1 MKIYPEHELEAAPG
15 LPEPLPAGE
24 RLIWQGRPDWRR
36 LAREAF
42 HIDAIAV
49 YFALMLALQALLSW
63 RADASL
69 ASNLMPMLWSA
80 TLALAALGL
89 LALSAWLS
97 ARTTLYTLTS
107 KRVVMR
113 IGIVLTVS
121 FNLPLRWIAAAQLR
135 PGPGDSGDI
144 ALELKGSDRIAYLH
158 LWPHARP
165 WYLRKPQ
172 PSLRCIA
179 DAARVGTLLQQAWR
193 ERLAQTAGNNG
204 TEAFERIPVRMP
216 AAAMAR

>member
-1 MKIYPEHELEAAPG
+1 MKVYQEHELEATPG
-15 LPEPLPAGE
+15 LPEPLPADE
-24 RLIWQGRPDWRR
+24 RLLWQGRPDWRR
-36 LAREAF
+36 LAVEAF
-42 HIDAIAV
+42 HVDAIGL
-49 YFALMLALQALLSW
+49 YFGLMVVLQALLSW

-69 ASNLMPMLWSA
+69 VDNIVPLLWST

-97 ARTTLYTLTS
+97 ARTTLYTVTS

-121 FNLPLRWIAAAQLR
+121 FNLPLRWIAAAQFK
-135 PGPGDSGDI
+135 PGKDGSGDI

-158 LWPHARP
+158 LWPHARA

-172 PSLRCIA
+172 PSLRCLPDVA
-179 DAARVGTLLQQAWR
+179 QVGELLQRAWR
-193 ERLAQTAGNNG
+193 ERIAQTAGLN
-204 TEAFERIPVRMP
+204 ASERIPVRMP
-216 AAAMAR
+216 ATAMAR

>member
-24 RLIWQGRPDWRR
+24 RILWQGRPHWRL
-36 LAREAF
+36 LARDAF
-42 HIDAIAV
+42 HVDAIAG

-63 RADASL
+63 RSDDSLAANLLPLLTSASL
-69 ASNLMPMLWSA
+69 ALVA
-80 TLALAALGL
+80 LALLT
-89 LALSAWLS
+89 LSAWLS

-107 KRVVMR
+107 KRVIMR
-113 IGIVLTVS
+113 VGIVLTVS
-121 FNLPLRWIAAAQLR
+121 FNLPLRWIAAAHLKAR
-135 PGPGDSGDI
+135 DGGGDI

-158 LWPHARP
+158 LWPHARA

-172 PSLRCIA
+172 PSLRA
-179 DAARVGTLLQQAWR
+179 LPDVARAGELLHKAWR
-193 ERLAQTAGNNG
+193 ERLAQTGELDAG
-204 TEAFERIPVRMP
+204 ERIPVRMP

>member
-1 MKIYPEHELEAAPG
+1 MKVYQEHELEAAPG

-24 RLIWQGRPDWRR
+24 RLLWQGRPDWRK

-42 HIDAIAV
+42 HIDAVAI
-49 YFALMLALQALLSW
+49 YFALMVMLQALLSW
-63 RADASL
+63 RSQASVETNVVPL
-69 ASNLMPMLWSA
+69 LWSI
-80 TLALAALGL
+80 TLAIAALGL

-121 FNLPLRWIAAAQLR
+121 FNLPLRWIAEAQLK
-135 PGPGDSGDI
+135 PGADGCGDI
-144 ALELKGSDRIAYLH
+144 ALALKGSDRIAYLH
-158 LWPHARP
+158 LWPHARA

-172 PSLRCIA
+172 PSLRCLPDVA
-179 DAARVGTLLQQAWR
+179 QVGELLQQAWR
-193 ERLAQTAGNNG
+193 ERIAQTAGMD
-204 TEAFERIPVRMP
+204 AYERIPVRMP